1 MCYVCC
7 KFEYIWQKYKTDY
20 GDISNIETPLNVCVM
35 YSVEKIARFLASK
48 TSFQLI
54 LFQPLFP

>member
-7 KFEYIWQKYKTDY
+7 MFECILQKYKTDY
-20 GDISNIETPLNVCVM
+20 GDISNIQTPSNVCVTH
-35 YSVEKIARFLASK
+35 SVEKIARVLTSK

-54 LFQPLFP
+54 PFYALFP